1 MNLSQAELLN
11 ASILVVDDQ
20 KANVDLLQGMLV
32 DAGYANVG
40 STTDP
45 RAVCQL
51 HRDNNYDL
59 ILLDLQM
66 PGMDGFEVM
75 EKLKDVE
82 PSGYLPVLVLT
93 GQASSKLRAL
103 RAGAKD
109 FLSKPFNVLEIQTRI
124 RNMLEVRLLY
134 KRIASDKRQLE
145 QTVLERTAEL
155 RESEARFRS
164 LAELASDWYWEQD
177 ENGHFTKVSGPALEM
192 LGLGD
197 ETASA
202 GSVAPRWNPEERAML
217 DEKLASR
224 KPFLDFVYSRV
235 NSDGT
240 EQFLQTS
247 GEPKF
252 DASGRF
258 IGYRGIGMDI
268 TARMG
273 AGRRS
278 YALTRA
284 QLKRSDGTTLVMD
297 VQQYAGGAETDW
309 MFLEVAPDPEPA
321 G

>member
-1 MNLSQAELLN
+1 
-11 ASILVVDDQ
+11 
-20 KANVDLLQGMLV
+20 MLV
-32 DAGYANVG
+32 DVGYTNVG

-45 RAVCQL
+45 RAVCAL
-51 HRDNNYDL
+51 HRENNYDL

-66 PGMDGFEVM
+66 PGLDGFEVM
-75 EKLKDVE
+75 EMLKDIE
-82 PSGYLPVLVLT
+82 PSGYLPVLVIT
-93 GQASSKLRAL
+93 AQPSSKLRAL

-109 FLSKPFNVLEIQTRI
+109 FLSKPFDVLEIQTRI

-134 KRIASDKRQLE
+134 KRIENDKRLLE

-155 RESEARFRS
+155 RDSEARFRS

-197 ETASA
+197 ETATTGGA
-202 GSVAPRWNPEERAML
+202 RPRWNEQERAML

-235 NSDGT
+235 HADGT

-273 AGRRS
+273 TGRRGN
-278 YALTRA
+278 ALTRA
-284 QLKRSDGTTLVMD
+284 QLKLADGTILVME
-297 VQQYAGGAETDW
+297 VQQQASGGETDW
-309 MFLEVAPDPEPA
+309 TFVEVSPSPEPA